1 MRCSPRGSAA
11 CGRCELIPPGRQP
24 APSSARA
31 SRNDRPP
38 SRPCASSTVFPPMPF
53 MPSPESCGSAGW
65 PTTSMP
71 CSPRRWR
78 PGRIVPSTA
87 SVWERPNGCVSKV
100 GGAGST
106 ASRTNAMIPDC
117 ALSCRNQK
125 KGSYVIP
132 WEGAEA
138 RLRAAHERTI
148 QRANEGQVLPRSMGI
163 PHARARLPKS
173 RSEATQE
180 LLFLSRRG
188 NVEAWKRRPELPVL

>member
-1 MRCSPRGSAA
+1 MRCSPKGSAA

-24 APSSARA
+24 APSPARA

-38 SRPCASSTVFPPMPF
+38 SQPCASSTVFPRMPF

-78 PGRIVPSTA
+78 PVRIVPSTA
-87 SVWERPNGCVSKV
+87 SAWERQNGCVSKV

-106 ASRTNAMIPDC
+106 ASRTNAMIAELSPSC
-117 ALSCRNQK
+117 AH
-125 KGSYVIP
+125 YAAY

-148 QRANEGQVLPRSMGI
+148 QRANEGQVCP
-163 PHARARLPKS
+163 
-173 RSEATQE
+173 
-180 LLFLSRRG
+180 
-188 NVEAWKRRPELPVL
+188 EAWVSRMPERVCPKVGAKPHKSCCSSPRGET